1 MLYISKESQEYVKF
15 RCKLE
20 SMIFFEKKS
29 NFKIFSIFFS
39 KGGTLWSCGAKF
51 LFSQFF
57 KILRNNLKNGFNG
70 TYKILKGTKP

>member
-20 SMIFFEKKS
+20 SMIFFEKNQFLS
-29 NFKIFSIFFS
+29 FSPFFS
-39 KGGTLWSCGAKF
+39 KGGNLWCCGAKF

-57 KILRNNLKNGFNG
+57 KILKNNLKNGFNG
-70 TYKILKGTKP
+70 TYKMLKGTKS